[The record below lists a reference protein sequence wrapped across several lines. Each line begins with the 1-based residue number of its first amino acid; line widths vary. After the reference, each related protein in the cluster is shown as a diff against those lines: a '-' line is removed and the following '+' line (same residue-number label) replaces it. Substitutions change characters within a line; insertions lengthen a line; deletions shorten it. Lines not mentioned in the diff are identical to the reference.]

1 MKVLVIG
8 GGGREH
14 ALSWRLKNDPQ
25 VSAVF
30 AAPGNPGIAADG
42 ISCVEL
48 KTHEATVAFARAEK
62 IDLVVIGPE
71 IPLCAGLGDD
81 LRAAGFPVFG
91 PGAKGAQLE
100 GSKAFAKDFM
110 VRHGIPTAA
119 SGTFDDEASAL
130 AFIAKNG
137 APIVVKADGLAAGKG
152 VTVAM
157 TEAEAVAAVKD
168 CFAGA
173 FGAAGHRVLIE
184 EFLDGEEASL
194 FALCDGETIL
204 HLATAQDHKRVGDG
218 DTGPNTGGMGTYS
231 PAPVCDAAV
240 DAICEREVLSRFLA
254 GLKADGL
261 EFRGVIF
268 IGLMIGSKGVR
279 LLEFNVRFGDPE
291 TQSLMM
297 RWKSGMADALLKTAT
312 GKLKDAK
319 PVFSDEPAVC
329 VVLASGGYPGDYAKG
344 FPISGLEAAAATG
357 AKVFHAGTA
366 LKDGQ
371 IVNTGGRVLG
381 VTASAPTVRQALDI
395 AYRGV
400 DKISWQGAFCRR
412 DIAWRSLAREK

>member
-42 ISCVEL
+42 ISCLEL

-157 TEAEAVAAVKD
+157 TEDEAVAAVKD

>member
-30 AAPGNPGIAADG
+30 AAPGNPGIASDG
-42 ISCVEL
+42 ITCLEL

-119 SGTFDDEASAL
+119 SGTFDDEVSAL

-254 GLKADGL
+254 GLKANGL

-381 VTASAPTVRQALDI
+381 VTASAATVRQALDI
-395 AYRGV
+395 AYSGV

>member
-14 ALSWRLKNDPQ
+14 ALSWRLKKDPL

-42 ISCVEL
+42 ITCIEL
-48 KTHEATVAFARAEK
+48 KTHEATISFCRSEK

-130 AFIAKNG
+130 AFIATNG

-297 RWKSGMADALLKTAT
+297 RWESGMADALLKTAT
-312 GKLKDAK
+312 GQLKDAK

-344 FPISGLEAAAATG
+344 FPISGLDAAAATG

-371 IVNTGGRVLG
+371 VVNTGGRVLG
-381 VTASAPTVRQALDI
+381 VTASAATVRQALDI

-400 DKISWQGAFCRR
+400 DQISWQGAFCRR

>member
-42 ISCVEL
+42 ISCLEL
-48 KTHEATVAFARAEK
+48 KTHEATVAFACAEK

-91 PGAKGAQLE
+91 PGAEGAQLE

-312 GKLKDAK
+312 GKLEDAK

-329 VVLASGGYPGDYAKG
+329 VVLASGGYPGEYAKG

-357 AKVFHAGTA
+357 AKVFHAGTT

-412 DIAWRSLAREK
+412 DIAWRALAREK

>member
-42 ISCVEL
+42 IFCVEL

-119 SGTFDDEASAL
+119 SGTFDDEVSAL

-254 GLKADGL
+254 GLKANGL

-381 VTASAPTVRQALDI
+381 VTASAATVRQALDI
-395 AYRGV
+395 AYSGV